1 VQLRAQAETHPQ
13 MLKRMIV
20 MLLNIAGLAERSAS
34 YPAAARAFVLFILH
48 RAEAY
53 AWDYFTDI
61 FEQHPESFGFYSGA
75 SPEDALELADSFRK
89 LAAAIQQSLI
99 QDRILAS
106 WWGNTNSGEGTANGL
121 DFGTFGLKLTNCVA
135 GLTRILSWP
144 TGFAQSPFAGFAPIP
159 RLDSF

>member
-1 VQLRAQAETHPQ
+1 VQLRSQAETHSQ

-20 MLLNIAGLAERSAS
+20 MLLNIAGLAERCAS
-34 YPAAARAFVLFILH
+34 YPAAARAFVLFILY

-61 FEQHPESFGFYSGA
+61 FEQHPESFGFYSGT

-99 QDRILAS
+99 QDRIFQS
-106 WWGNTNSGEGTANGL
+106 WWGGSETRSDETDRN
-121 DFGTFGLKLTNCVA
+121 A
-135 GLTRILSWP
+135 GLLSVGAISNLGNI
-144 TGFAQSPFAGFAPIP
+144 TDLKRRVATFAGFAPLP
-159 RLDSF
+159 RLDSS

>member
-1 VQLRAQAETHPQ
+1 VQLRSQAETQTQ
-13 MLKRMIV
+13 MLQRVIV

-61 FEQHPESFGFYSGA
+61 FEQHPESFGFYSGNE
-75 SPEDALELADSFRK
+75 PEDALELADSFRK

-106 WWGNTNSGEGTANGL
+106 WWGGAESGDDPANRGR
-121 DFGTFGLKLTNCVA
+121 F
-135 GLTRILSWP
+135 
-144 TGFAQSPFAGFAPIP
+144 TGSGINLAESLARLAQSLQTAFLTQPSAASQPRAPP
-159 RLDSF
+159 